1 MAKSKIINLL
11 IAAVLA
17 CVLWVYVVTVE
28 RTDMEWDFYNIP
40 VVMDGEN
47 ILEEK
52 GLRIISD
59 KKLTV
64 SLRLFGNRSD
74 LNKLRILRCGWI

>member
-47 ILEEK
+47 ILE
-52 GLRIISD
+52 
-59 KKLTV
+59 
-64 SLRLFGNRSD
+64 
-74 LNKLRILRCGWI
+74 